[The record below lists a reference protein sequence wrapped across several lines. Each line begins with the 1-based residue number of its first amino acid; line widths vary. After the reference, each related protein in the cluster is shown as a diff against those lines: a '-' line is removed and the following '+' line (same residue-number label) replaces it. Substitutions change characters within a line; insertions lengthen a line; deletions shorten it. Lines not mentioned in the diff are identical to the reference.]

1 MIIWARYYIGHVMLP
16 NTPIA
21 NEIHRKTSCASS
33 FPKNGRPPFFT
44 KTFILPQSKIP
55 RIYWS
60 IRSFP
65 ELKLKRWWYRPCRD
79 TANSSGTTTICTHP
93 GMNRGNQKSYQRNG
107 SVDEEVA
114 AEGPWGK
121 WAPLTPS
128 HPLLSTQAT
137 KRAIYLSSLQNS
149 SWFACIC
156 ICVPQLVGQW
166 LHPFQF
172 GDYSYYG
179 FPWWWW
185 GSRSAGRHLIV
196 IITRLT
202 CLGEEGNEVLFWVLR
217 VCSTMAINTH

>member
-1 MIIWARYYIGHVMLP
+1 MIIWARYSIGHVMLP
-16 NTPIA
+16 NTPIT

-79 TANSSGTTTICTHP
+79 TANSSGTTTLCTHP
-93 GMNRGNQKSYQRNG
+93 GMNRGNHRSYQRNG

-114 AEGPWGK
+114 AEGLWGK
-121 WAPLTPS
+121 WAPLTPR

-149 SWFACIC
+149 SWFSCIC

-179 FPWWWW
+179 DLLKGVYYVP
-185 GSRSAGRHLIV
+185 
-196 IITRLT
+196 LT
-202 CLGEEGNEVLFWVLR
+202 MVGLSVGWTPSHCDHN
-217 VCSTMAINTH
+217 